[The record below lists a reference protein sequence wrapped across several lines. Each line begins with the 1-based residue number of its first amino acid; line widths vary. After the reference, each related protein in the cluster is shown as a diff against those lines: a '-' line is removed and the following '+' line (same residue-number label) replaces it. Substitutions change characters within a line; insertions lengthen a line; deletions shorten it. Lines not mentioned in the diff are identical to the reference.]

1 MSNRFLWALCAF
13 LIWIVAAP
21 ALAAE
26 IRVEA
31 PAETATGRPFYVR
44 VQAEGLKSLEAS
56 WLGRLVAPEVSGDAA
71 VFLLGSGLA
80 TDPGKHALDIAVKTD
95 GGVQTV
101 TRIVDVKQIK
111 YPEQHLEVARE
122 MVHLTQE
129 QLDRHYKEKARVK
142 AVMDK
147 TSPERFWRCPFER
160 PVAGGV
166 TSAFGLRRIFNG
178 EPRKPH
184 SGVDLRAAEGA
195 PVKAFAPG
203 VVALAEEHY
212 FAGNAVYI
220 DHGQGVV
227 SMYCHLSKIKAQEGR
242 FVSKGE
248 VIGLAGSTGRVTG
261 PHLHFG
267 VAVLGQMVDPLS
279 LFEIACPSLA
289 EGR

>member
-1 MSNRFLWALCAF
+1 
-13 LIWIVAAP
+13 
-21 ALAAE
+21 
-26 IRVEA
+26 
-31 PAETATGRPFYVR
+31 
-44 VQAEGLKSLEAS
+44 
-56 WLGRLVAPEVSGDAA
+56 
-71 VFLLGSGLA
+71 
-80 TDPGKHALDIAVKTD
+80 
-95 GGVQTV
+95 
-101 TRIVDVKQIK
+101 
-111 YPEQHLEVARE
+111 
-122 MVHLTQE
+122 MVHLNQQ

-142 AVMDK
+142 AVMEK
-147 TSPERFWRCPFER
+147 ASPERFWQCPFER

-166 TSAFGLRRIFNG
+166 TSAFGLRRFFNG

-203 VVALAEEHY
+203 IVALAEEHY

-279 LFEIACPSLA
+279 LFETACPALA
-289 EGR
+289 EGK